1 MIGLIIHSNCLVL
14 LFQFVSAVSLPNYNG
29 WSTLKILTEEEC
41 YECMSSEFSAHVTYM
56 RVTVR

>member
-14 LFQFVSAVSLPNYNG
+14 LFQLLSAVSLSNYNG
-29 WSTLKILTEEEC
+29 WSTLKILREEEC
-41 YECMSSEFSAHVTYM
+41 YEWMSSEFSAHVTYM